1 MAGDDITADSGELT
15 CSDPPLANH
24 WPQYRQLLIPTSQQ
38 LQTIKSDF
46 IGQVMQ
52 EVQMNP

>member
-38 LQTIKSDF
+38 LQAIKSDF